1 MNAMDLLGALMNSG
15 MSRSGGRRIENSM
28 GSSGIGAA
36 GGMLGQLLGGGGGS
50 AAGSGGLTDILG
62 KMAGSLSQGGS
73 GGAVPAGMG
82 TAGAGGGLLGSLAGA
97 LFGGGAG
104 STRSTAGAGGMAV
117 LGGLALEALR
127 RMGGASAATQSA
139 DIDDTTRL
147 VAGLRQPANAAEE
160 QQVMDVA
167 SLTVK
172 AMINAAKADGR
183 IDETET
189 ERIVGKLKEEGGVS
203 DEEQRF
209 VAEEMRKPMDI
220 DSIARAIPNQQVA
233 TQIYAASLLAIE
245 VDTDKERRY
254 LQDLAAAL
262 RLDDNAVG
270 YLHSAL
276 GVA

>member
-1 MNAMDLLGALMNSG
+1 MNAIDLLGTLMNSG
-15 MSRSGGRRIENSM
+15 MSRSGGRRLENSI
-28 GSSGIGAA
+28 GSGGIGAP
-36 GGMLGQLLGGGGGS
+36 GGILGQVLGSAGGS
-50 AAGSGGLTDILG
+50 AAGGGGLMDMLG

-73 GGAVPAGMG
+73 GGAVPGGMG
-82 TAGAGGGLLGSLAGA
+82 TGGTGGGLLGSLAGA

-104 STRSTAGAGGMAV
+104 STGSTAGAGGMAV

-127 RMGGASAATQSA
+127 RMGGAGGAAQSPEV
-139 DIDDTTRL
+139 DDTTRL
-147 VAGLRQPANAAEE
+147 VAGLRQPANAEE
-160 QQVMDVA
+160 AQQVMDVA

-172 AMINAAKADGR
+172 AMINAAKADGH

-189 ERIVGKLKEEGGVS
+189 ERIVGKLKEGGID
-203 DEEQRF
+203 DEERRF
-209 VAEEMRKPMDI
+209 VAGEMRKPMDI
-220 DSIARAIPNQQVA
+220 DSIARAVPNQQVA

-254 LQDLAAAL
+254 LQELAAAL
-262 RLDDNAVG
+262 RLDDSAVG

>member
-1 MNAMDLLGALMNSG
+1 MNAIDLLGTLMNSG
-15 MSRSGGRRIENSM
+15 MSRSGGRRIENSI
-28 GSSGIGAA
+28 GSGGIGAP
-36 GGMLGQLLGGGGGS
+36 GGILGQVLGGGGGS
-50 AAGSGGLTDILG
+50 AAGAGGLMDMLG

-82 TAGAGGGLLGSLAGA
+82 TAGGGLLGSLAGA

-104 STRSTAGAGGMAV
+104 STGSTAGAGGMAV

-127 RMGGASAATQSA
+127 RMGGAGGATQSP
-139 DIDDTTRL
+139 DIDDATRL
-147 VAGLRQPANAAEE
+147 VAGLRQPANAEE
-160 QQVMDVA
+160 QQQVMDVA

-183 IDETET
+183 IDETEK
-189 ERIVGKLKEEGGVS
+189 ERIVGKLKEGGIS

-209 VAEEMRKPMDI
+209 VAEEMRKPMDV
-220 DSIARAIPNQQVA
+220 DSIARAVPNQQVA

-254 LQDLAAAL
+254 LQELAAAL
-262 RLDDNAVG
+262 RLDDSAVG

>member
-1 MNAMDLLGALMNSG
+1 MNAMDLLGTLMNSG
-15 MSRSGGRRIENSM
+15 MSRSGGRRIEHSM
-28 GSSGIGAA
+28 GS
-36 GGMLGQLLGGGGGS
+36 GGMGGPGGILGQVLGGGGS
-50 AAGSGGLTDILG
+50 AAGSGGLMDMLG
-62 KMAGSLSQGGS
+62 KMAGTLSQGAS
-73 GGAVPAGMG
+73 DGAVPAGMG
-82 TAGAGGGLLGSLAGA
+82 ASGSGGDLLGNLAGA

-104 STRSTAGAGGMAV
+104 SSRSTAGAGGMAM

-127 RMGGASAATQSA
+127 KMGGASAATQSL
-139 DIDDTTRL
+139 DIDDATRL
-147 VAGLRQPANAAEE
+147 VAGLRKPANVEEE

-167 SLTVK
+167 SLTLK

-183 IDETET
+183 IDEMET
-189 ERIVGKLKEEGGVS
+189 ERIVGKLKEGGIS

-209 VAEEMRKPMDI
+209 VAEEMRKPMDM
-220 DSIARAIPNQQVA
+220 DSIARAVPNQQVA

-262 RLDDNAVG
+262 KLDNKAVG

>member
-1 MNAMDLLGALMNSG
+1 MNAMDLLGTLMNSG
-15 MSRSGGRRIENSM
+15 MSRSGGRRIEHSM
-28 GSSGIGAA
+28 GS
-36 GGMLGQLLGGGGGS
+36 GGMGGPGGILGQVLGGGGS
-50 AAGSGGLTDILG
+50 AAGSGGLMDMLG
-62 KMAGSLSQGGS
+62 KMAGTLSQGAS
-73 GGAVPAGMG
+73 DGAVPAGMG
-82 TAGAGGGLLGSLAGA
+82 ASGSGGGLLGNLAGA

-104 STRSTAGAGGMAV
+104 SSRSTAGAGGMAM

-127 RMGGASAATQSA
+127 KMGGASAAAQSL
-139 DIDDTTRL
+139 DIDDATRL
-147 VAGLRQPANAAEE
+147 VAGLRKPANVEEE

-167 SLTVK
+167 SLTLK

-183 IDETET
+183 IDEMET
-189 ERIVGKLKEEGGVS
+189 ERIVGKLKEGGIS

-209 VAEEMRKPMDI
+209 VAEEMRKPMDM
-220 DSIARAIPNQQVA
+220 DSIARAVPNQQVA

-262 RLDDNAVG
+262 KLDNKAVG

>member
-1 MNAMDLLGALMNSG
+1 
-15 MSRSGGRRIENSM
+15 
-28 GSSGIGAA
+28 
-36 GGMLGQLLGGGGGS
+36 MLGQLLGGGGGS
-50 AAGSGGLTDILG
+50 AAGSGGLTDMLG

-73 GGAVPAGMG
+73 GGAVPGGMG
-82 TAGAGGGLLGSLAGA
+82 TTGAGGGLLGSLAGA

-127 RMGGASAATQSA
+127 RMGGASGAAQSA
-139 DIDDTTRL
+139 DMDETTRL
-147 VAGLRQPANAAEE
+147 VAGLRKPANAAEE

-189 ERIVGKLKEEGGVS
+189 ERIVGKLKEGGVS

>member
-1 MNAMDLLGALMNSG
+1 MNAIDLLGTLMNSG
-15 MSRSGGRRIENSM
+15 MSRSGSHRIENSI
-28 GSSGIGAA
+28 GSSGIGAP
-36 GGMLGQLLGGGGGS
+36 GGILGQLLGGAGGS
-50 AAGSGGLTDILG
+50 AAGSGGLMDMLG

-73 GGAVPAGMG
+73 GGAVPGGMG
-82 TAGAGGGLLGSLAGA
+82 AGAGGGLLGSLAGA

-104 STRSTAGAGGMAV
+104 STESTAGAGGMAV

-127 RMGGASAATQSA
+127 RMGGASGATQSA

-147 VAGLRQPANAAEE
+147 VAGLRQPANAEE
-160 QQVMDVA
+160 AQQVMDVA

-172 AMINAAKADGR
+172 AMINAAKADGH
-183 IDETET
+183 IDDTET
-189 ERIVGKLKEEGGVS
+189 ERIVGKLKEGGVS
-203 DEEQRF
+203 DEERRF
-209 VAEEMRKPMDI
+209 VAGEMRKPMDI
-220 DSIARAIPNQQVA
+220 DSIARAVPNQQVA

-254 LQDLAAAL
+254 LQELAAAL
-262 RLDDNAVG
+262 RLDDSAVG

>member
-1 MNAMDLLGALMNSG
+1 MNAMDLLGTLMNSG
-15 MSRSGGRRIENSM
+15 MSRSGGRRIEHSM
-28 GSSGIGAA
+28 GG
-36 GGMLGQLLGGGGGS
+36 GGMGGPGGILGQVLGGGGGS
-50 AAGSGGLTDILG
+50 AAGSGGLMDMLG
-62 KMAGSLSQGGS
+62 KMAGSVSQRGS

-82 TAGAGGGLLGSLAGA
+82 ASGSGGGLLGNLAGA

-104 STRSTAGAGGMAV
+104 SSRSTAGAGGMAM

-127 RMGGASAATQSA
+127 NMGGASAATQSL
-139 DIDDTTRL
+139 DIDDATRL
-147 VAGLRQPANAAEE
+147 VAGLRKPANTAEE

-167 SLTVK
+167 SLTLK

-183 IDETET
+183 IDEMET
-189 ERIVGKLKEEGGVS
+189 ERIVGKLKEGGIS

-209 VAEEMRKPMDI
+209 VAEEMRKPMDM
-220 DSIARAIPNQQVA
+220 DSIARAVPNQQVA

-254 LQDLAAAL
+254 LQELAAAL
-262 RLDDNAVG
+262 RLDDSAVG

>member
-1 MNAMDLLGALMNSG
+1 
-15 MSRSGGRRIENSM
+15 
-28 GSSGIGAA
+28 
-36 GGMLGQLLGGGGGS
+36 MLGQLLGGGGGS

-104 STRSTAGAGGMAV
+104 SSRSTAGAGGMAV

-127 RMGGASAATQSA
+127 RMGGASAATQSP

-147 VAGLRQPANAAEE
+147 VAGLRKPANAAEE

-262 RLDDNAVG
+262 GLDDNAVG